1 MIHTKKKKKKKAR
14 KEMGLGSLDVA
25 FSKVWEEHSG
35 PPTPPPTQ
43 RKLGFFCAMPFAYK
57 CIIHPSPLQE
67 EF

>member
-1 MIHTKKKKKKKAR
+1 
-14 KEMGLGSLDVA
+14 MGLGSLDVA